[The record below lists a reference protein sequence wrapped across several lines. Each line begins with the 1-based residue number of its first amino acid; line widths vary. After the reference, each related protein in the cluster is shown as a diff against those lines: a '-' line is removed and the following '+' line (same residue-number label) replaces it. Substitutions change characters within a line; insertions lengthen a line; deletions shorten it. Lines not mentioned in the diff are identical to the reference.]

1 MTLNTLREVSRR
13 LFDLHGQQEHQ
24 VLLKE
29 KNHLSMMD
37 HFLPENARYSL
48 EQCKNLAGEY
58 HEISTKIKEISID
71 DQQRLREMDFLKH
84 EISEIENA
92 NLV

>member
-48 EQCKNLAGEY
+48 EQVQKSCRR
-58 HEISTKIKEISID
+58 IS
-71 DQQRLREMDFLKH
+71 RDFNKDKRN
-84 EISEIENA
+84 INR
-92 NLV
+92 

>member
-1 MTLNTLREVSRR
+1 MINEKRSINKINDSTVTLNTLREVSRR

-37 HFLPENARYSL
+37 HFLPEEAGKLR
-48 EQCKNLAGEY
+48 EQCEELSKRY
-58 HEISTKIKEISID
+58 HKISEKIK
-71 DQQRLREMDFLKH
+71 
-84 EISEIENA
+84 
-92 NLV
+92 